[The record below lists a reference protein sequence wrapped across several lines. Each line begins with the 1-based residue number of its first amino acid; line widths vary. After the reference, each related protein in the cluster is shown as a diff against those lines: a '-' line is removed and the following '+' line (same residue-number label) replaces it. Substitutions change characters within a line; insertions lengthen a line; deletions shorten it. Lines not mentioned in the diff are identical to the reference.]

1 MRSLLCRI
9 ILAAISF
16 VLAVQPTTF
25 FAQDSQPQTSPPAS
39 AAQPPAVKTPPPES
53 KKYLPLCS
61 TEKVN
66 GDCFVNIDRRYPITM
81 PTFQL
86 RRGAHI
92 SVYVFHPFPF
102 ESLTLDPGPAQ
113 AFEGTDQASG
123 LLNALAPFDKGAV
136 FQTVESDVASRESGQ
151 RFLQLNQGLSEI
163 IGTQP
168 QDVDAVKLAK
178 EIQKQLKEL
187 DAILT
192 DSLKPVTS
200 YFSETKVIYAEVRE
214 IESAAPRPARDFQNS
229 PLRLPGIPATDSH
242 NPWQDYEGWRAYMR
256 DSLEQQGRD
265 TSALLGRLPGPCQ
278 KSTDPVPA
286 VGPWLAPARKCDNDA
301 VTTQNSK
308 TPLEIPHHYKKL
320 HDEMEQ
326 NLSQLP
332 AGMPTQ
338 EIYDAIQVL
347 KTQVEQRHDRI
358 AHAIDLANDF
368 LPALITKF
376 STDMQSVFTNVLL
389 AHDTVDAPVLVGII
403 SGPDSLNL
411 PPEEKKVL
419 APYKELAPQITFT
432 LNAQNEIANSLL
444 MLPAASQKQPV
455 VTITALFAAPRFEV
469 SAGTFLSFLSNRSFS
484 NKTDVT
490 INGTVPTPVDVKI
503 DMTKTSG
510 PLVIPFAA
518 ANYRISR
525 EYDWIAGRRSAFYTT
540 LGVGLNPYNQQV
552 EYVGGF
558 SFSWRYLMFS
568 PLYHLGHGTH
578 LTQGEQVGQTWCQY
592 GAAAGSNPPPC
603 TGGPPSPTTKSYWT
617 GAFALG
623 ISVRVPTTFSSS
635 NH

>member
-1 MRSLLCRI
+1 MRLSLSGI
-9 ILAAISF
+9 VPAAISLL
-16 VLAVQPTTF
+16 LAMQPTTSF
-25 FAQDSQPQTSPPAS
+25 TQDSQTSQPRS
-39 AAQPPAVKTPPPES
+39 SAQPTAKTPALDS
-53 KKYLPLCS
+53 RKYLPLCS

-92 SVYVFHPFPF
+92 TVYVFHPFPF
-102 ESLTLDPGPAQ
+102 ESLTLDPGAAQ

-123 LLNALAPFDKGAV
+123 LVNALANFDKGAV
-136 FQTVESDVASRESGQ
+136 FQTFESDQPVARQIGP
-151 RFLQLNQGLSEI
+151 RFALRNDTLAEI
-163 IGTQP
+163 VRTQP
-168 QDVDAVKLAK
+168 QKADAAELARQIK
-178 EIQKQLKEL
+178 EELLEL
-187 DAILT
+187 DCILT
-192 DSLKPVTS
+192 DSLRPVTE
-200 YFSETKVIYAEVRE
+200 YFAETKVIYQEVRE
-214 IESAAPRPARDFQNS
+214 IESAAPRPAKDFQNS
-229 PLRLPGIPATDSH
+229 PLRVSGIPDTDKH
-242 NPWQDYEGWRAYMR
+242 NPWQDYDGWRTYMT

-265 TSALLGRLPGPCQ
+265 TTALLGMLPGACR
-278 KSTDPVPA
+278 KKGDPPPA
-286 VGPWLAPARKCDNDA
+286 SGLWLAPERKCKDS
-301 VTTQNSK
+301 TIPTQVSDD
-308 TPLEIPHHYKKL
+308 PLRISHFYDVIHLLMRDDLKKL
-320 HDEMEQ
+320 PV
-326 NLSQLP
+326 N
-332 AGMPTQ
+332 MPNENT
-338 EIYDAIQVL
+338 YDAIQLL
-347 KTQVEQRHDRI
+347 KTQVEQRHERI
-358 AHAIDLANDF
+358 VHSIDLANNF

-376 STDMQSVFTNVLL
+376 SADMQSVLTNILL
-389 AHDTVDAPVLVGII
+389 AHDTVDEPVLVGII

-444 MLPAASQKQPV
+444 ILPAASQKQPV

-469 SAGTFLSFLSNRSFS
+469 SAGTFLSFLPNRTFS

-525 EYDWIAGRRSAFYTT
+525 EYDWIAGRRSAFYAT
-540 LGVGLNPYNQQV
+540 LGIGLNPYNTQV

-592 GAAAGSNPPPC
+592 GVPEGSNPPPC
-603 TGGPPSPTTKSYWT
+603 TGPPSPTTKNYWT